1 MSAVEARLNGLMR
14 WWRRVVRRSPSGGW
28 SGGTAAMKT
37 VFAHSLDKRPTS
49 QWQSLPDHALSVAR
63 LAKSHAEKFGAG
75 DLAEIAGLRH
85 DIGKHS
91 DEFQRKLNGAEDV
104 HIRGSA

>member
-1 MSAVEARLNGLMR
+1 LL
-14 WWRRVVRRSPSGGW
+14 
-28 SGGTAAMKT
+28 
-37 VFAHSLDKRPTS
+37 
-49 QWQSLPDHALSVAR
+49 
-63 LAKSHAEKFGAG
+63 
-75 DLAEIAGLRH
+75 H